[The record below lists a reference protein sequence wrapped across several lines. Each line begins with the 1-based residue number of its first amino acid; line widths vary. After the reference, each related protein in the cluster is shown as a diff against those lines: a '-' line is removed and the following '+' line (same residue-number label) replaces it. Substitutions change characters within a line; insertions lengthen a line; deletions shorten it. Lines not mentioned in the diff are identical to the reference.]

1 MDALAGK
8 FAADSRDEVKK
19 RSSALNSE
27 QVKLYRP

>member
-8 FAADSRDEVKK
+8 FAATHEMKVKK